1 MYQHQCQERVRYG
14 QTDQMG
20 YLYYG
25 HYALLYEIGRTEAI
39 RALGMPYKYMETE
52 LGIVMPVLKLE
63 IRYLKP
69 AFYDELLTIRTSVKE
84 RPTKLIRFE
93 HEIINQSGER
103 INKGEVLL
111 CFYHVQSQRMV
122 RIPQEFDQLFEPY
135 FREHV

>member
-1 MYQHQCQERVRYG
+1 MYRHQCQERVRYG

-25 HYALLYEIGRTEAI
+25 QYALLYEIGRTEAI
-39 RALGMPYKYMETE
+39 RALGMPYKYMENE

-69 AFYDELLTIRTSVKE
+69 AFYDELLTIHTVVKE

-93 HEIINQSGER
+93 HEIVNESGEV
-103 INKGEVLL
+103 INRGAVTL
-111 CFYHVQSQRMV
+111 CFYHVQTQRMV
-122 RIPQEFDQLFEPY
+122 RIPEALDRLMEPY
-135 FREHV
+135 FRERE